1 MLMSFDLLEKAL
13 KKKKTCRRKPT
24 RSAVEKAAIRKGSQG
39 GTGSGLQC
47 IKIAFSEVGWRES
60 STEQRGRETSVQHTR
75 PEHGCRERCRPLLS
89 SHHFS
94 PMETTAL
101 RSSMLFLSVC
111 VSVCFLVLYCHAMRE
126 WLRSEQPGKNVC
138 DGSSVRKIL
147 DKSDRACEEL
157 RRERSC
163 GREVPSPPQCF
174 EALEMEETQWR
185 VLSCGN
191 NRLSLQSRESSPTK
205 TQQWVQL
212 KPMGSENVWIINIWQ
227 GRGWDSV

>member
-1 MLMSFDLLEKAL
+1 MYKISSREGSHQKGKPGGHRLRTPMHQNCLQWGGMEGKFHRAERERNISPAYTTRARGPWKMPTPTLLTSF
-13 KKKKTCRRKPT
+13 
-24 RSAVEKAAIRKGSQG
+24 
-39 GTGSGLQC
+39 
-47 IKIAFSEVGWRES
+47 FSNGNH
-60 STEQRGRETSVQHTR
+60 STEELNVVFV
-75 PEHGCRERCRPLLS
+75 C
-89 SHHFS
+89 
-94 PMETTAL
+94 
-101 RSSMLFLSVC
+101 LSVC
-111 VSVCFLVLYCHAMRE
+111 LLVLYCHATRE

-138 DGSSVRKIL
+138 DGSSIRKIL